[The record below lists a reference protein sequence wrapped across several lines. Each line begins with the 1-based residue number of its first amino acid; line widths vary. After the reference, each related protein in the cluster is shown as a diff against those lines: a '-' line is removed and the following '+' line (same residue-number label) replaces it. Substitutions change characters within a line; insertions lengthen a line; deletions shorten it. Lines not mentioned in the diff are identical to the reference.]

1 LLYLFFISYLIQYFF
16 AFLIFNSSILKLIT
30 GNDIKLDLLKYLND
44 DDIKLLIPKLGT
56 QILFREKLKEFL
68 NTIEAKHTSQASNSQ
83 TTVSVIQNNEEDDAK
98 NNIQN
103 VNKYINDSVL
113 IVDDTDSSA
122 NNGETLRKR

>member
-1 LLYLFFISYLIQYFF
+1 LEFT
-16 AFLIFNSSILKLIT
+16 N
-30 GNDIKLDLLKYLND
+30 
-44 DDIKLLIPKLGT
+44 
-56 QILFREKLKEFL
+56 EKLKEFL
-68 NTIEAKHTSQASNSQ
+68 NTIKAKHTSQASNSH

-113 IVDDTDSSA
+113 IIDDTDSSA